1 MLLETHDML
10 SGKCGMSL
18 GKNMVFHQENM
29 ACTSKKMVCHLKK
42 MWCVITVFLC
52 ICCIFAH
59 LLTNVMCISRTYL
72 DI

>member
-1 MLLETHDML
+1 
-10 SGKCGMSL
+10 
-18 GKNMVFHQENM
+18 M

-72 DI
+72 DV